1 MKKRITRTKK
11 KKRRIRGKKKKE
23 EEEVRNKKDETMADG
38 SGRHGRDGT
47 ADAVAGGGDGG
58 RREEMLPEAKKYFQ
72 PLAFN
77 Y

>member
-1 MKKRITRTKK
+1 MRNE
-11 KKRRIRGKKKKE
+11 KE
-23 EEEVRNKKDETMADG
+23 ETMADG

-47 ADAVAGGGDGG
+47 AGAVAGGGGGGSGGG
-58 RREEMLPEAKKYFQ
+58 RGEETLPGAKKYFQ

>member
-1 MKKRITRTKK
+1 M
-11 KKRRIRGKKKKE
+11 
-23 EEEVRNKKDETMADG
+23 MADD

-47 ADAVAGGGDGG
+47 VGAVAGDGSG
-58 RREEMLPEAKKYFQ
+58 RGEETLPGAKKYFQ

>member
-1 MKKRITRTKK
+1 MRNE
-11 KKRRIRGKKKKE
+11 KE
-23 EEEVRNKKDETMADG
+23 ETMADG

-47 ADAVAGGGDGG
+47 AGAVAGGGSGSG
-58 RREEMLPEAKKYFQ
+58 RGEETLPGAKKYFQ